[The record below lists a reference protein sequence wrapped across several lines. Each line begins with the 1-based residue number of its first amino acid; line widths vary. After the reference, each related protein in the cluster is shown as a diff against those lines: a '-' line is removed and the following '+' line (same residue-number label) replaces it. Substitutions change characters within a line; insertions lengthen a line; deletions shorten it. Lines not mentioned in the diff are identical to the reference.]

1 MVLDEQQKLG
11 NKTLT
16 NRIRESMM
24 RKATDVVQKA
34 LLTNT
39 EASLKTVLLLLLL
52 LCYRVKFIH
61 TCQVM
66 GIIHHERQN
75 ISASYV

>member
-39 EASLKTVLLLLLL
+39 EASLKTVVLLFY
-52 LCYRVKFIH
+52 CFYSG
-61 TCQVM
+61 T
-66 GIIHHERQN
+66 E
-75 ISASYV
+75 